1 LNSDAYIS
9 SNVGVYPAILKGREG
24 RMNGQIIRYLALN
37 GPSLIY
43 SVAKDLGSRSQTKV
57 HYPTVNR
64 RMHELVR
71 RQYVEKAGTRITK
84 AGIPADLYTTRTRG
98 DFAALAGILDSSG
111 KYTSEMSPKEIR
123 QMIAS
128 ASSREGSPFVL
139 LLHILEEGQAGIDLV
154 DRELV
159 PEIIKGVRSGYLNLD
174 AVDEEV
180 ICSSFSSLIA
190 RKITSLMN
198 PSGGHQ
204 STRSVGVYRAHVDI
218 LMRSIEK
225 TIAPSH
231 HLVANAKASHKDN
244 VGLTSRLRKQESQ
257 LTPISGRWGSELKV
271 FLRLH
276 SVRFE

>member
-1 LNSDAYIS
+1 
-9 SNVGVYPAILKGREG
+9 
-24 RMNGQIIRYLALN
+24 MNGQIIRYLALN

-71 RQYVEKAGTRITK
+71 RQYVEKAGIRITK
-84 AGIPADLYTTRTRG
+84 AGVPADLYTTRIRG
-98 DFAALAGILDSSG
+98 DFAAFAGIPDSSG
-111 KYTSEMSPKEIR
+111 NYASEMSPKEIR

-139 LLHILEEGQAGIDLV
+139 LFYALQGGQSGIDLV

-159 PEIIKGVRSGYLNLD
+159 PEIINSVRSGYLNLD

-180 ICSSFSSLIA
+180 ICSAFSSLIA
-190 RKITSLMN
+190 RKITALMTTL
-198 PSGGHQ
+198 SGRHTIKSVETYRGHVNTLM
-204 STRSVGVYRAHVDI
+204 SSVDK
-218 LMRSIEK
+218 M
-225 TIAPSH
+225 IAPSH
-231 HLVANAKASHKDN
+231 HLAGNAKALHKDN
-244 VGLTSRLRKQESQ
+244 AGPASRSSKQESQ
-257 LTPISGRWGSELKV
+257 LAPISSRWCSELKV